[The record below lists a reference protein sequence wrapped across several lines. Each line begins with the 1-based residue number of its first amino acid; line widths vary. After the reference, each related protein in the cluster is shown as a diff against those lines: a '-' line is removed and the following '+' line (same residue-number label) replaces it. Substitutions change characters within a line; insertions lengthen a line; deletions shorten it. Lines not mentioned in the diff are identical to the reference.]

1 MVATGGCD
9 FLQAL
14 AASNELGLLFPIR
27 RCFVTSWILI
37 GKGQDLVLPCTYW
50 GETWAQAVPTSPST
64 DGAGGSLETV
74 QWKRQGERSPGSSPT
89 PHRDKAPS
97 SPMPMVFL
105 GQAFTIVLVL
115 WNCRNPYVHM
125 NFYGLLIFQASFL
138 PWISLGFSLLLG
150 ESIIVADFQG
160 PPPPSSRMVPTQA
173 MVAEYPHWLTRSSW

>member
-14 AASNELGLLFPIR
+14 AASNELSLLFLIR

-37 GKGQDLVLPCTYW
+37 GKGRELFLPCTYW

-74 QWKRQGERSPGSSPT
+74 QWKRQGERSPGSSPA
-89 PHRDKAPS
+89 PYRDKAPS

-105 GQAFTIVLVL
+105 SQAFTIVLV

-125 NFYGLLIFQASFL
+125 NFDGLLIFQASFL

-160 PPPPSSRMVPTQA
+160 PPPPSSRMVCPQLQELKQWWQDT
-173 MVAEYPHWLTRSSW
+173 LID